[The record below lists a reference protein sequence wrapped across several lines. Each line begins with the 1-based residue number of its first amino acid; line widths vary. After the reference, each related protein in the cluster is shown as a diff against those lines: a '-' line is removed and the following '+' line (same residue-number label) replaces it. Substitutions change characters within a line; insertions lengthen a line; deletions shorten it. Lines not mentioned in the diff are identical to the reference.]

1 MCEGWIR
8 LVVEVYVY
16 VRGDCIWHV
25 RVRCDVRRCVIFLR
39 FTFFTE
45 PHASSKTRHN
55 SQTAHSSATL
65 PRIENNNSR
74 QQLNENHKKSNLT
87 ARSAAHGHTSLL
99 ISHGGAI
106 PCCCCFARFAFAF
119 ACPVLTP
126 SPSHRREGRPGR
138 PSPAAPS
145 PRSPCCRRRGS
156 TPPPSLH
163 HSGWRKRKRRQR
175 SLHSSSRPHGRM
187 QCNGRRGRC
196 RCARRGR
203 IARSD
208 ECAIACVYGGKGA
221 HASERE
227 RDSKQEPV
235 CA

>member
-106 PCCCCFARFAFAF
+106 PCCCCCFARFALLLHAQFSLLH
-119 ACPVLTP
+119 PHIEEKERLGVLHLLLRHRGHLAVGEEVPRRLLP
-126 SPSHRREGRPGR
+126 SSILAGG
-138 PSPAAPS
+138 SG
-145 PRSPCCRRRGS
+145 RRGS
-156 TPPPSLH
+156 GHCT
-163 HSGWRKRKRRQR
+163 RRAA
-175 SLHSSSRPHGRM
+175 HT
-187 QCNGRRGRC
+187 
-196 RCARRGR
+196 
-203 IARSD
+203 D
-208 ECAIACVYGGKGA
+208 ECSVMAVAVGA
-221 HASERE
+221 AVLDEAE
-227 RDSKQEPV
+227 
-235 CA
+235 

>member
-1 MCEGWIR
+1 MKDG
-8 LVVEVYVY
+8 YVLWWKCTST
-16 VRGDCIWHV
+16 RGDLYLAYV

-74 QQLNENHKKSNLT
+74 QQLNENHKNQISPRDLPLMAT
-87 ARSAAHGHTSLL
+87 HLCSSHMEELCLAAAAS
-99 ISHGGAI
+99 
-106 PCCCCFARFAFAF
+106 PRFAFAF

-126 SPSHRREGRPGR
+126 SPSHRREGTPGR

-208 ECAIACVYGGKGA
+208 ECAIACV
-221 HASERE
+221 
-227 RDSKQEPV
+227 
-235 CA
+235 